1 VGVEAEEC
9 NKIIRVQEVQV
20 KEEMEEPK
28 EAAVNKREGRGRV
41 NAANLKGTY
50 LCSDEGKRALKMSD
64 DKGRKV
70 SKGGIL
76 IRSLLGGVAYRW
88 GKGQASSRSRRRH
101 QIRDARTNN
110 IVLYS
115 KLTPPL
121 ILASNSH

>member
-1 VGVEAEEC
+1 LRQKSA
-9 NKIIRVQEVQV
+9 IRLRVLQV

-28 EAAVNKREGRGRV
+28 EAAVNKREG
-41 NAANLKGTY
+41 AAKFEL
-50 LCSDEGKRALKMSD
+50 SDEGKRALKMSD

-76 IRSLLGGVAYRW
+76 IRSLLGG
-88 GKGQASSRSRRRH
+88 SSAGGRA
-101 QIRDARTNN
+101 QLEITDAAHGP
-110 IVLYS
+110 IIAYS

>member
-20 KEEMEEPK
+20 KEEMAEEPK

-64 DKGRKV
+64 EGRKV
-70 SKGGIL
+70 SKEGIL
-76 IRSLLGGVAYRW
+76 IRSLLGGSSLPL
-88 GKGQASSRSRRRH
+88 GEGPGQLEITEAASGIRSRTHRP
-101 QIRDARTNN
+101 IISYCT
-110 IVLYS
+110 
-115 KLTPPL
+115 
-121 ILASNSH
+121 AS